1 LPAGDEAQ
9 ESIAGFETLAG
20 IIPGMTGFFVH
31 RDSRT
36 EALARELFD
45 ALDSERPRD
54 VLAAQTIVV
63 AHPGLGRWLLGEIA
77 RRGSRGIAANIDLI
91 QPWQWLERATANAL
105 GGQSDPAFKKENLR
119 WHIHA
124 LLPALD
130 DARVQGMIDADDGER
145 RRFQLADRLAGVY
158 AQYLIYRPD
167 WIEEWENGHPQD
179 WQGSLWQRLRQRI
192 PGSHRAQ
199 RHAQVVEALAARGD
213 GASEPLHV
221 FGVGHLPAD
230 ILAALCAVSAHRA
243 VHLYFPDPCREY
255 WADLKSKRELLRKG
269 DIDEEWH
276 FQIGHPLLVSL
287 GRMAQDFFI
296 ALEGAGIELDAGED
310 IARPAS
316 PSLLVRL
323 QDGIRANDAQ
333 RTKAIPATPADASLR
348 VHACVTRLRELE
360 ALKDALLRFLADDV
374 SLQPRDIVV
383 MAPDIAAY
391 APYLPAVFGEAAHYG
406 ADPAQIPWHL
416 ADVRLAQTHPLLRA
430 FARLLDL
437 GESRFAL
444 SEVLD
449 LLDVPALARCF
460 GFDGDDRDRL
470 EATLRRAGVAWGL
483 DAPMKAAAGA
493 AAVEDNTWS
502 FGFDRIFAGA
512 IAGSDTNGHVRDDRL
527 LDGVLPLPGI
537 DASGAFALGRAHR
550 LLHCL
555 RELRDGFAQP
565 RRLRDWCAWLGER
578 VEALFRADADDAAEG
593 RALDAL
599 RRALAELGTQ
609 ATAAGAQKL
618 SWTVVREAV
627 RGQLDA
633 VSERQPFLL
642 GGVTFCGLVPQR
654 SIPFRVVCLI
664 GMNEGEFPRDG
675 GDTGLNRML
684 EHPRRGDRDTRREDR
699 QLFLEALMAARERLH
714 ISYIG
719 RDAIEDR
726 RIDPAAPLAELL
738 QFLDECHGL
747 NEKDQRPWLIEH
759 PQQPFDARYYDASD
773 VCLFSFDGR
782 FAKDADARAEPVAFI
797 DPAGSALPARDETR
811 IWTLDGLTRFW
822 RDPLQAQLHELAGI
836 DRGALDDDAA
846 LDSEPLK
853 SNFDRRERME
863 TRCVLDALRRG
874 AATLPE
880 SVPDELARSG
890 ALAGGAIGA
899 QAWANLRERA
909 QPALDEL
916 RQALGMHARQV
927 PRNVELDIDG
937 SRIAGTVRDVYVH
950 ANGKSALVGLRMNR
964 AADFGDLLPFY
975 IRYALLRLNGAAVEP
990 IFLEQME
997 SGAVREPAL
1006 LAAIRAQ
1013 DERQLSGGLQ
1023 TLLAL
1028 AQRSAQAPLPFAART
1043 AWAWCMAK
1051 SDARLE
1057 KARRAWRGDDGERGE
1072 SRYAPGYNG
1081 LFLRGVDFPDGH
1093 GAVSLAFA
1101 QACAQVAAVLDPR
1114 HTVLLREAEPT
1125 P

>member
-1 LPAGDEAQ
+1 
-9 ESIAGFETLAG
+9 
-20 IIPGMTGFFVH
+20 MTGFFVH

-36 EALARELFD
+36 EALADKLFD
-45 ALDSERPRD
+45 ALDSERPAH
-54 VLAAQTIVV
+54 VLTAQTLVV
-63 AHPGLGRWLLGEIA
+63 AHPGLGRWLLGEFA
-77 RRGSRGIAANIDLI
+77 RRGSRGIAANFDLI
-91 QPWQWLERATANAL
+91 QPWQWLERAAERVL
-105 GGQSDPAFKKENLR
+105 GGESDAGFRQENLR

-124 LLPALD
+124 LLPTLD
-130 DARVQGMIDADDGER
+130 DARVQGLIDADDGER

-167 WIEEWENGHPQD
+167 WIEDWEKGRPKD
-179 WQGSLWQRLRQRI
+179 WQGSLWRRLRQRV
-192 PGSHRAQ
+192 PGPHRAQ
-199 RHAQVVEALAARGD
+199 RHAQIVELLAARGD

-221 FGVGHLPAD
+221 FGVSHLPAD
-230 ILAALCAVSAHRA
+230 ILAALHAVSAHRA

-269 DIDEEWH
+269 EIDEEWH
-276 FQIGHPLLVSL
+276 FEIGHPLLVSL

-296 ALEGAGIELDAGED
+296 ALEGAGIELDAGAD
-310 IARPAS
+310 VARTQS
-316 PSLLVRL
+316 PHLLARL
-323 QDGIRANDAQ
+323 QHGIRVGESKLVQ
-333 RTKAIPATPADASLR
+333 EIPATPADASLR
-348 VHACVTRLRELE
+348 VHSCVTRLRELE
-360 ALKDALLRFLADDV
+360 ALKDALLRFLADDA
-374 SLQPRDIVV
+374 SLQARDIVV

-391 APYLPAVFGEAAHYG
+391 APYLPAVFGEAAHYS

-430 FARLLDL
+430 FAKLLDL
-437 GESRFAL
+437 GDSRFAL

-449 LLDVPALARCF
+449 LLDVPALARRF
-460 GFDGDDRDRL
+460 GLDGEDRDRL
-470 EATLRRAGVAWGL
+470 ESTLRRAGVAWGL
-483 DAPMKAAAGA
+483 DAAMKAAAGGA
-493 AAVEDNTWS
+493 EVENNSWT

-512 IAGSDTNGHVRDDRL
+512 IAGADTDGQL
-527 LDGVLPLPGI
+527 LDDVLPLPGI
-537 DASGAFALGRAHR
+537 DASAALVLGHAHR
-550 LLHCL
+550 LLDAL

-565 RRLRDWCAWLGER
+565 RRLRDWCVWLGEW
-578 VEALFRADADDAAEG
+578 VDVLFRADADDAAEG

-609 ATAAGAQKL
+609 STAAGAQKL
-618 SWTVVREAV
+618 SWSVAREAV

-675 GDTGLNRML
+675 VDTGLNRML
-684 EHPRRGDRDTRREDR
+684 EQPRRGDRDTRREDR
-699 QLFLEALMAARERLH
+699 QLFLEALMAVRQHLH

-719 RDAIEDR
+719 RDVHEDR

-738 QFLDECHGL
+738 QFLDESYAFHGDD
-747 NEKDQRPWLIEH
+747 KRPWLIEH

-773 VCLFSFDGR
+773 VRLFSFNGR
-782 FAKDADARAEPVAFI
+782 FAKDAGARAEPVAFI
-797 DPAGSALPARDETR
+797 DLAGSAQPARDETR

-822 RDPLQAQLHELAGI
+822 RDPLQAQLHEFAGI

-846 LDSEPLK
+846 LDNEPLK

-899 QAWANLRERA
+899 QAWADLRERA
-909 QPALDEL
+909 QPALVEL
-916 RQALGMHARQV
+916 RRTLGEEARQA
-927 PRNVELDIDG
+927 PRNVEIEIDG
-937 SRIAGTVRDVYVH
+937 SRIAGTVRDVYAR

-975 IRYALLRLNGAAVEP
+975 IRYAALRLSDTAIEP
-990 IFLEQME
+990 IFLEQAE
-997 SGAVREPAL
+997 SGSVREPAL
-1006 LAAIRAQ
+1006 LAAIRIQDAAQ
-1013 DERQLSGGLQ
+1013 LRDGLQ
-1023 TLLAL
+1023 ILLAL
-1028 AQRSAQAPLPFAART
+1028 ARQSQQAPLPFPAKT
-1043 AWAWCMAK
+1043 AWAWCAAK
-1051 SDARLE
+1051 PDARLD
-1057 KARRAWRGDDGERGE
+1057 KARKAWRDDDGERGE
-1072 SRYAPGYNG
+1072 SRYAPGNNA
-1081 LFLRGVDFPDGH
+1081 LFLRGADFPNGDG
-1093 GAVSLAFA
+1093 AASRAFA
-1101 QACAQVAAVLDPR
+1101 RTCAQVAAVLDPQR
-1114 HTVLLREAEPT
+1114 TILLRETEPA

>member
-1 LPAGDEAQ
+1 
-9 ESIAGFETLAG
+9 
-20 IIPGMTGFFVH
+20 MTGFFVH

-36 EALARELFD
+36 EALALELFD

-77 RRGSRGIAANIDLI
+77 RRGSRGIAANFDLI
-91 QPWQWLERATANAL
+91 QPWQWLERAAANAL
-105 GGQSDPAFKKENLR
+105 GGQSDPAFKEENLR

-130 DARVQGMIDADDGER
+130 DARVQGLIDADDGER

-167 WIEEWENGHPQD
+167 WIADWENGRPKD

-192 PGSHRAQ
+192 HGPHRAQ

-213 GASEPLHV
+213 GASDALHV

-230 ILAALCAVSAHRA
+230 ILAALRAVSAHRA

-255 WADLKSKRELLRKG
+255 WADLKSKRELLHKG
-269 DIDEEWH
+269 EIDEEWH

-310 IARPAS
+310 IATPQS
-316 PSLLVRL
+316 PSLLARL
-323 QDGIRANDAQ
+323 QDGIRANEAQ

-406 ADPAQIPWHL
+406 VDPTQIPWHL
-416 ADVRLAQTHPLLRA
+416 ADVRLAQAHPLLRA
-430 FARLLDL
+430 FAKLLDL

-449 LLDVPALARCF
+449 LLDVPALARSF
-460 GFDGDDRDRL
+460 GLESDDRARL

-483 DAPMKAAAGA
+483 DAPMKAAAGG

-502 FGFDRIFAGA
+502 FGFDRVFAGA
-512 IAGSDTNGHVRDDRL
+512 IAGADTDGRL

-537 DASGAFALGRAHR
+537 DASAASALGCVHR
-550 LLHCL
+550 LLHSL

-578 VEALFRADADDAAEG
+578 VEVLFRAGADDAKEG

-609 ATAAGAQKL
+609 STAAGAQKL
-618 SWTVVREAV
+618 PWSVAREAV

-642 GGVTFCGLVPQR
+642 GGVTFCGLVPQH

-675 GDTGLNRML
+675 ADTGLNRML
-684 EHPRRGDRDTRREDR
+684 EQPRRGDRDTRREDR
-699 QLFLEALMAARERLH
+699 QLFLEALMAARQHLH

-747 NEKDQRPWLIEH
+747 NGKDKRPWLIEH
-759 PQQPFDARYYDASD
+759 PQQPFDVRYYDASD
-773 VCLFSFDGR
+773 ACLFSFNDR
-782 FAKDADARAEPVAFI
+782 FAKDADARVEPVAFI
-797 DPAGSALPARDETR
+797 DLAGSAQPARDETR

-822 RDPLQAQLHELAGI
+822 RDPLKAQLHELAGI
-836 DRGALDDDAA
+836 DRSALDDDAV

-853 SNFDRRERME
+853 SNFDRRERVE

-909 QPALDEL
+909 APVLVEL
-916 RQALGMHARQV
+916 RQALGVHSRQV

-937 SRIAGTVRDVYVH
+937 SRIAGTVRDVYARAH
-950 ANGKSALVGLRMNR
+950 GRSALVGLRMHR

-975 IRYALLRLNGAAVEP
+975 IRYAVLRLSSAAVEP
-990 IFLEQME
+990 IFLEQAGA
-997 SGAVREPAL
+997 GAVREPAL

-1013 DERQLSGGLQ
+1013 DDRQLRGGLQ
-1023 TLLAL
+1023 ALLVL
-1028 AQRSAQAPLPFAART
+1028 AQRSPQAPLPFAAKT
-1043 AWAWCMAK
+1043 AWAWCTAK
-1051 SDARLE
+1051 PDARLE
-1057 KARRAWRGDDGERGE
+1057 RARKAWRDD
-1072 SRYAPGYNG
+1072 
-1081 LFLRGVDFPDGH
+1081 
-1093 GAVSLAFA
+1093 
-1101 QACAQVAAVLDPR
+1101 VAGIR
-1114 HTVLLREAEPT
+1114 SG
-1125 P
+1125 

>member
-1 LPAGDEAQ
+1 
-9 ESIAGFETLAG
+9 
-20 IIPGMTGFFVH
+20 
-31 RDSRT
+31 
-36 EALARELFD
+36 
-45 ALDSERPRD
+45 
-54 VLAAQTIVV
+54 
-63 AHPGLGRWLLGEIA
+63 
-77 RRGSRGIAANIDLI
+77 
-91 QPWQWLERATANAL
+91 
-105 GGQSDPAFKKENLR
+105 
-119 WHIHA
+119 
-124 LLPALD
+124 
-130 DARVQGMIDADDGER
+130 
-145 RRFQLADRLAGVY
+145 LADRLAGVY

-167 WIEEWENGHPQD
+167 WIEDWENGRPKD

-192 PGSHRAQ
+192 HGPHRAQ
-199 RHAQVVEALAARGD
+199 RHARIVEALAARGD

-221 FGVGHLPAD
+221 FGVSHLPAD
-230 ILAALCAVSAHRA
+230 VLAALRAVSAHRA

-255 WADLKSKRELLRKG
+255 WADLQSKRELLRKG
-269 DIDEEWH
+269 EIDEEWH
-276 FQIGHPLLVSL
+276 FEIGHPLLVSL

-310 IARPAS
+310 NAQAQS
-316 PSLLVRL
+316 PNLLTCM
-323 QDGIRANDAQ
+323 QDGIRAGESKLA
-333 RTKAIPATPADASLR
+333 RAIPATPADASLR

-360 ALKDALLRFLADDV
+360 VLKDALLEFLRGNAK
-374 SLQPRDIVV
+374 LKHRDIVV
-383 MAPDIAAY
+383 MAPDIGAY
-391 APYLPAVFGEAAHYG
+391 APYLPAVFGEAAHYS
-406 ADPAQIPWHL
+406 ADPGQIPWHL

-430 FARLLDL
+430 FAKLLDL
-437 GESRFAL
+437 GESRFTL

-449 LLDVPALARCF
+449 LLDVPALARRF
-460 GFDGDDRDRL
+460 GLDGDDRDGL

-483 DAPMKAAAGA
+483 DAAMKAAAGG
-493 AAVEDNTWS
+493 AAVENNTWS

-512 IAGSDTNGHVRDDRL
+512 IAGTDTDGQL
-527 LDGVLPLPGI
+527 LDEVLPLPGI
-537 DASGAFALGRAHR
+537 DASAAFALGRAHR
-550 LLHCL
+550 LLHSL

-578 VEALFRADADDAAEG
+578 VEVLFRVDADDAAEG

-609 ATAAGAQKL
+609 STAAGAQKL
-618 SWTVVREAV
+618 SWSVAREAV

-675 GDTGLNRML
+675 ADTGLNRML
-684 EHPRRGDRDTRREDR
+684 EQPRRGDRDTRREDR
-699 QLFLEALMAARERLH
+699 QLFLEALMAARQHLH

-747 NEKDQRPWLIEH
+747 SAKGKRPWLIEH

-773 VCLFSFDGR
+773 IRLFSFNGR
-782 FAKDADARAEPVAFI
+782 FAKDADARVEPVAFI
-797 DPAGSALPARDETR
+797 DLAGSAQPARDETR

-822 RDPLQAQLHELAGI
+822 RDPLKAQLHELAGI
-836 DRGALDDDAA
+836 DRGALEDDAA
-846 LDSEPLK
+846 LDREPLE

-880 SVPDELARSG
+880 SVPYELARSG

-899 QAWANLRERA
+899 QAWADLRERA
-909 QPALDEL
+909 QPALVEL
-916 RQALGMHARQV
+916 RRTLGENARQA
-927 PRNVELDIDG
+927 PRNIELDIDG
-937 SRIAGTVRDVYVH
+937 SRIAGIVRDVYAR

-975 IRYALLRLNGAAVEP
+975 IRYAMLRLSDVAVEP
-990 IFLEQME
+990 IFLEQAE
-997 SGAVREPAL
+997 SGAEREPAL
-1006 LAAIRAQ
+1006 LAAIRTQ
-1013 DERQLSGGLQ
+1013 DDRQLRGGLQ
-1023 TLLAL
+1023 ALLAL
-1028 AQRSAQAPLPFAART
+1028 AQQSQQAPLPFPAKT
-1043 AWAWCMAK
+1043 AWAWCTAK
-1051 SDARLE
+1051 PDARLE
-1057 KARRAWRGDDGERGE
+1057 KARKAWRDDDGERGE
-1072 SRYAPGYNG
+1072 SRYAPGYNA
-1081 LFLRGVDFPDGH
+1081 LFLRGADFPGGDG
-1093 GAVSLAFA
+1093 AASRAFA
-1101 QACAQVAAVLDPR
+1101 RTCARVAAVLDPQR
-1114 HTVLLREAEPT
+1114 TILLRGTEPA